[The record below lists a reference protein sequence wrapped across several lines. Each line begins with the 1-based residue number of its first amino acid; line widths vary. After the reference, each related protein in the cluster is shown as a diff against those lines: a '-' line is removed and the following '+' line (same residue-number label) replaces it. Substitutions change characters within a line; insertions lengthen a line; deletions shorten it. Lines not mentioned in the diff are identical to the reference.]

1 MREEIGYIQVGDVEL
16 YLEDVG
22 PEDAPAIAF
31 VHGGP
36 GGSSYTFREG
46 VGEDLEDYRV
56 LYFDQRGSG
65 RSPALPPEP
74 QLFTIDALAL
84 DLEALRR
91 KLGIAEWTLLSHG
104 FGAVAALEYTRK
116 YPQHVDGLI
125 LVAPWVNYPE
135 LARRLFQMALALR
148 GLPDAEAPAD
158 PMLALR
164 EAFRE
169 VEPKAV
175 FDALMF
181 PSEHSRLEYEWLAE
195 GSGILG
201 NEGPGQMFVYNG
213 LWNLDYT
220 AYLLDSPMAPAMIVG
235 AKDGTSYPEQA
246 EWVADLTGGSLEVL
260 EGAGHYPWM
269 DEPEAFREVL
279 YRALD
284 SLEP

>member
-1 MREEIGYIQVGDVEL
+1 MREEIGYIQIGEFEL
-16 YLEDVG
+16 YLEDIG
-22 PEDAPAIAF
+22 PEEAPVIAF
-31 VHGGP
+31 LHGGP
-36 GGSSYTFREG
+36 GGSAYAFREG
-46 VGEDLEDYRV
+46 VGDDLEDYRV

-65 RSPALPPEP
+65 RSPELPAEP
-74 QLFTIDALAL
+74 RLFTIDALVE

-91 KLGIAEWTLLSHG
+91 ELGIAEWTLLSHG
-104 FGAVAALEYTRK
+104 FGAVVALEYTRK
-116 YPQHVDGLI
+116 NPQRVDGLI

-135 LARRLFQMALALR
+135 LARRLFRSALALR
-148 GLPDAEAPAD
+148 GVPDAEAPTD
-158 PMLALR
+158 PMLALA

-169 VEPKAV
+169 TEPKAV

-220 AYLLDSPMAPAMIVG
+220 AYLFDLPLTPAVIVG

-269 DEPEAFREVL
+269 DEPEAFREAL
-279 YRALD
+279 YHALD